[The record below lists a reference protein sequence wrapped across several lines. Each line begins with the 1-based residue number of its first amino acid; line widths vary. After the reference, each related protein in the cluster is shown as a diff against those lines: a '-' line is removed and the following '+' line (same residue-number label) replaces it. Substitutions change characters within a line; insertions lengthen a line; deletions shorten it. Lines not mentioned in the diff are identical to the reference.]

1 MKDKIKIIDNAVLK
15 TKHKEYDKLLAD
27 HLEKEGDKLEKVV
40 VKRRNDGTIQIFVS
54 YYKGEEMPTTEEE

>member
-27 HLEKEGDKLEKVV
+27 HLEKEGNKKKRRYCSTFCIILQ
-40 VKRRNDGTIQIFVS
+40 KRRNANS
-54 YYKGEEMPTTEEE
+54 RR